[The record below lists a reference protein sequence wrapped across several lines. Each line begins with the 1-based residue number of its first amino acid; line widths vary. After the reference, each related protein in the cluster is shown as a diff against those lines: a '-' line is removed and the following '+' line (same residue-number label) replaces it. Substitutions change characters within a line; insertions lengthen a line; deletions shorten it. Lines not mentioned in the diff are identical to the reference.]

1 MKSFALRFQENY
13 YVCIPYK
20 FLEVAGYSDIHNGF
34 ISFSRISYSYLIW
47 HTDWHSS
54 QEEFFIYNLS
64 VTVLWI

>member
-34 ISFSRISYSYLIW
+34 ISFSRISYSYLNY
-47 HTDWHSS
+47 HGSLRLQPSVKHSVKKLN
-54 QEEFFIYNLS
+54 I
-64 VTVLWI
+64 